1 MVKQDTVSQIF
12 DQQGKN
18 VLSVGNTNWKE
29 RVKKLTALEKSIL
42 KYKEEICEALN
53 KDLRKSVPEAELSEV
68 FVLLSELKYVKRR
81 LRYWM
86 RDEPVGAPL
95 YLLGTKSTIRHESKG
110 RVLIISPWNY
120 PFLLAMSP
128 LISAIAG
135 GNTVVIKPSE
145 ISVNTS
151 LVIDKVIRD
160 VFRPDEVQV
169 VLGGVEEATHLL
181 SMPFNHIFFTGSTT
195 VGKEIMKAAA
205 KNLTSVTLEL
215 GGKSPAV
222 VSKHSNLK
230 KAVERIC
237 FSKFFNNGQ
246 ICIAPD
252 YVLVEEEIRES
263 FLELMKEQIHQLFGK
278 AEESPVYTRI
288 ISDRHFDRVKNLLD
302 KSLEQGAELI
312 CGGEAKREDRFL
324 SPTVVYSGEMDI
336 ELMTEEIFGPV
347 LPVFSIENIDSAI
360 NYINANNKPLA
371 TYIFSKNK
379 KEVNHFIKYTRSGGT
394 AVNNGLIQIVN
405 TELPFG
411 GSNHSGIGKSKGHWG
426 FMEFTNQRAVIKDGA
441 SLSIFDLVTYPFTP
455 LRTKIIRL
463 LTRWF

>member
-18 VLSVGNTNWKE
+18 VLSIGKTDWKT
-29 RVKKLTALEKSIL
+29 RVKKLVALEKSIL
-42 KYKEEICEALN
+42 KYKAEVCEALH
-53 KDLRKSVPEAELSEV
+53 KDLRKSETEAELSEI

-86 RDEPVGAPL
+86 RDEAVGAPI
-95 YLLGTKSTIRHESKG
+95 YLLGTKSFIRHESKG

-145 ISVNTS
+145 ISANTS
-151 LVIDKVIRD
+151 MVIDKVVREA
-160 VFRPDEVQV
+160 FSADEVQV
-169 VLGGVEEATHLL
+169 VLGGVEEAKQLL
-181 SMPFNHIFFTGSTT
+181 NMPFNHIFFTGSTA
-195 VGKEIMKAAA
+195 VGKEVMKAAA
-205 KNLTSVTLEL
+205 QNLSSVTLEL
-215 GGKSPAV
+215 GGKSPAI
-222 VSKHSNLK
+222 VSKKSNLE

-252 YVLVEEEIRES
+252 YVLVEEEVKEQ
-263 FLELMKEQIHQLFGK
+263 FLSLMKKQIHNLFGN
-278 AEESPVYTRI
+278 AEESPIYTRI
-288 ISDRHFDRVKNLLD
+288 ISDKHYDRITNLLER
-302 KSLEQGAELI
+302 SLEQGAELV
-312 CGGEAKREDRFL
+312 CGGKTNRDDRFL
-324 SPTVVYSGEMDI
+324 SPTVIYSEEMEI

-347 LPVFSIENIDSAI
+347 LPVFTIPNINSAI
-360 NYINANNKPLA
+360 NYINANDKPLA
-371 TYIFSKNK
+371 SYIFSKNK
-379 KEVNHFIKYTRSGGT
+379 AEVRHFIRNTRSGGT

-405 TELPFG
+405 PELPFG

-426 FMEFTNQRAVIKDGA
+426 FQEFTNQRAVIKDGA
-441 SLSIFDLVTYPFTP
+441 SLSMFDLVSYPFTP
-455 LRTKIIRL
+455 LRRKIISL
-463 LTRWF
+463 LTKWF